1 MRREFVGVR
10 VIIIGFWKGRSAPP
24 RSGNIVSE
32 LQFRT
37 LYFTLA
43 LTSAAGNY
51 YLIISQTFNLAA
63 RPISSVDAAILA
75 IDVDMDEH
83 LKTGHR
89 F

>member
-1 MRREFVGVR
+1 
-10 VIIIGFWKGRSAPP
+10 
-24 RSGNIVSE
+24 VSE

-37 LYFTLA
+37 LYFTFT

-51 YLIISQTFNLAA
+51 YLIISQTFNLPA

-75 IDVDMDEH
+75 IDVDTDEH

>member
-1 MRREFVGVR
+1 
-10 VIIIGFWKGRSAPP
+10 
-24 RSGNIVSE
+24 VSE

-43 LTSAAGNY
+43 LTSAAGNH

-75 IDVDMDEH
+75 IDVDTDEH